1 MFEKYDYGN
10 WLHQI
15 AKKSKCCSDS
25 RNTATDI
32 ENILDCTFGRL
43 LMLQLVLMY
52 GNMEI
57 KAGTYSFTLAHE
69 WFMYV

>member
-1 MFEKYDYGN
+1 MATGYIR
-10 WLHQI
+10 LQ
-15 AKKSKCCSDS
+15 KSLNVVLIVEILQQ
-25 RNTATDI
+25 R
-32 ENILDCTFGRL
+32 ENILDCTFGGL

-69 WFMYV
+69 WFMYI